1 MPGALSQKLESAFAA
16 AHNRLEPQQIDLPK
30 GLKIRVRFLED
41 DRRQMVAWRDKSRP
55 SETEIKILARDA
67 GFCGH
72 HLEYRANT
80 QALITEF
87 PEEERERIAEAEAN
101 RAARGADVRARLIAG
116 LVSRMLEAFK
126 IPDLNQEPYRALWSE
141 GLEIVPDEELKRRE
155 SVPVAKWHHK
165 EEVNV

>member
-1 MPGALSQKLESAFAA
+1 MPGALSQKLETAFAA

-41 DRRQMVAWRDKSRP
+41 ARRQMVAWRGKSRP
-55 SETEIKILARDA
+55 SENEIQILARDA
-67 GFCGH
+67 GFRGH

-101 RAARGADVRARLIAG
+101 RAARGADMRVRMITG

-126 IPDLNQEPYRALWSE
+126 IPESDHEPYRALWSE

-155 SVPVAKWHHK
+155 SILVSKWYNK